1 MAQGISDAAYIPCDA
16 LVARLEAIFVSEGV
30 AEWVAAILARNC
42 AMCER
47 DGSHSHGVF
56 RIPGYLASIRSGAI
70 DPAAEPAIERVAA
83 SFMRVAAGGGYA
95 QPALARALAAIRAM
109 VAETGVAVVALRNSH
124 HFSAL
129 WPDLEPF
136 ADMGFVALTMV
147 TGGPTVMPRGA
158 TRLVFGTN
166 PIVFATPV
174 AGARPLIMDFATSTM
189 SNGDLRIA
197 RDEGRRVPLGTGL
210 GRDGRDTDD
219 PDEILTHGGLL
230 PFGGHKGAA
239 LSLMVEVLASG
250 LTGGPFSHEVDFNA
264 HPGNQTPQT
273 GQLLAIVDPARGSN
287 IAFANRI
294 AGFLSL
300 LRASGVDRL
309 PSDRRYHHRDAATA
323 RGIPVTDAIR
333 ALFA

>member
-1 MAQGISDAAYIPCDA
+1 MAQSVANAAYVPYDA
-16 LVARLEAIFVSEGV
+16 LVARLKEVFIGEGV
-30 AEWVAAILARNC
+30 AEWQAGILARNC

-47 DGSHSHGVF
+47 DGSLSHGVF

-70 DPAAEPAIERVAA
+70 DLAAEPVIERVGMSLMHIA
-83 SFMRVAAGGGYA
+83 VGGGYA
-95 QPALARALAAIRAM
+95 QPALARALPEICQM
-109 VAETGVAVVALRNSH
+109 VEETGVAVVALRNSH

-136 ADMGFVALTMV
+136 ADRSLVALTVV

-166 PIVFATPV
+166 PIAFATPV

-210 GRDGRDTDD
+210 GRNGRDTDD

-250 LTGGPFSHEVDFNA
+250 LTGGPFSHEVNFDA
-264 HPGNQTPQT
+264 YPGNQTPQT
-273 GQLLAIVDPARGSN
+273 GQLLVVVDPADGGN
-287 IAFANRI
+287 TVFADRI
-294 AGFLSL
+294 AGLLSL
-300 LRASGVDRL
+300 LRECGVDRL

-333 ALFA
+333 ALFT